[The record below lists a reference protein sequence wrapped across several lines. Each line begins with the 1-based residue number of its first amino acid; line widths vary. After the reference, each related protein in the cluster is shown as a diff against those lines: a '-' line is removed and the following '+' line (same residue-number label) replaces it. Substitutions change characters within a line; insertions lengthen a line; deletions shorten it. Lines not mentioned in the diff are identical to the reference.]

1 MLLVHVCQNVIV
13 NFHPSCFC
21 TMKFPCM
28 RTGALDTI
36 PYSFNKELENMKTAK
51 LKSSFTKVKRIIPE
65 KSLSQSGTDTRN
77 GVRTVK
83 ITEI

>member
-1 MLLVHVCQNVIV
+1 MSECHCELS
-13 NFHPSCFC
+13 PK
-21 TMKFPCM
+21 KFPRM
-28 RTGALDTI
+28 RTGTLDTI
-36 PYSFNKELENMKTAK
+36 PYSFDKELENMKTAK
-51 LKSSFTKVKRIIPE
+51 LKSSFTKVRRIIAE